1 MWAVAYGV
9 IALALTSLVA
19 ILAVVHSPQVAFIN
33 TAEELYLAKAKF
45 RDLHL
50 LNKTDDINVFR
61 SGFNITLV
69 KPLSAGSPQA
79 GGNVPV
85 GYRLR
90 GEGRYVTYQLHLEV
104 VRCIEALKPSGEP
117 AVLYE
122 ISLVHSV
129 DFLPWLETLAYV
141 GGQAGGELVRTEHAL
156 VYHNGTSTLYVLAP
170 RDAAFI
176 YIVDYPIYLPVG
188 CP

>member
-19 ILAVVHSPQVAFIN
+19 ILAVVHGPQVAFIN

-50 LNKTDDINVFR
+50 LDVTDDVDVFR
-61 SGFNITLV
+61 KSLNITLV
-69 KPLSAGSPQA
+69 LSVDSRV
-79 GGNVPV
+79 VPV

-90 GEGRYVTYQLHLEV
+90 GEGRHVTYQLHLEV
-104 VRCIEALKPSGEP
+104 ARCVDAFKPSGEP

-122 ISLVHSV
+122 IFLVHSV
-129 DFLPWLETLAYV
+129 DILPWLETLAYIPRE
-141 GGQAGGELVRTEHAL
+141 GQPGGELVRTEHAL